1 MIFTMLIGLYTSR
14 VVLSALGASDF
25 GIYEVVG
32 GVVTLFSFLNGT
44 MAAATQRFLTFEIGR
59 DNQERL
65 KNIFSVSL
73 SIHLI
78 ICLVVIVLAETIGLW
93 FLNTKLNIPADRL
106 EAANWVYQLS
116 ILACIFSIT
125 QVPYDALIIA
135 REKMNVFAYVSIY
148 GAVVKLALVI
158 LLSYLSY
165 DKLIWYALFLLF
177 KNVSVLVISRVYSIR
192 NFDESKFKLVKELS
206 LYKEIGSF
214 AGWNLSGHCV
224 NVAKTQGVNMVLNIF
239 FGPIANAARGV
250 ALQVQGVLMQLV
262 DNFQMAT
269 VPQITKSYAAGDTGI
284 MNSLIIRSS
293 KLSVFLLT
301 IVMPPFIIE
310 ADNVLQLWL
319 GEVPEY
325 CVVFTRLSL
334 IAALVN
340 SFSGLLVYGALA
352 TGEVKRYQL
361 IMSVIFLMQF
371 FLTLLFFEQGFSP
384 EWMYITEIIIYAV
397 GLFAR
402 LFLLKSMVR
411 FPVVKYMKEVVFLG
425 IVVIVLT
432 CIVPT
437 YIYHTLSV
445 SIVRLVLVMGTS
457 CIGAT
462 IFGIFVIF
470 NSSERNAVKKLVLSK
485 LNINND

>member
-93 FLNTKLNIPADRL
+93 FLNTKLNIPVDRL

-165 DKLIWYALFLLF
+165 DKLIWYAIFLLF
-177 KNVSVLVISRVYSIR
+177 KNVSVLIISRVYSIR
-192 NFDESKFKLVKELS
+192 NFDESKFKLVKERS

-239 FGPIANAARGV
+239 FGPIANAARGI
-250 ALQVQGVLMQLV
+250 ALQIQGVLIQLV
-262 DNFQMAT
+262 DNFQMAA
-269 VPQITKSYAAGDTGI
+269 VPQVTKCYASGDTGG
-284 MNSLIIRSS
+284 MNKLITRSS
-293 KLSVFLLT
+293 KLSVVLLT

-310 ADNVLQLWL
+310 AEYILKLWL
-319 GEVPEY
+319 GDVPEN
-325 CVVFTRLSL
+325 CVTFTRLSL
-334 IAALVN
+334 IAAIVN
-340 SFSGLLVYGALA
+340 SYSGLLVYGALA
-352 TGEVKRYQL
+352 TGKVKKYQI
-361 IMSVIFLMQF
+361 IMSIIFLLQF
-371 FLTLLFFEQGFSP
+371 LLTWMFFGLGFNP
-384 EWMYITEIIIYAV
+384 TWMYFTEIIIYVFALV
-397 GLFAR
+397 AR
-402 LFLLKSMVR
+402 LCLLKDMVE
-411 FPVVKYMKEVVFLG
+411 FPVLKYIKDVVLMGTTSF
-425 IVVIVLT
+425 ILT
-432 CIVPT
+432 CFIPS
-437 YIYHTLSV
+437 YIYISMGM
-445 SIVRLVLVMGTS
+445 SFSRFALVFSTS
-457 CIGAT
+457 CAGAI
-462 IFGIFVIF
+462 IFGSYIVF
-470 NSSERNAVKKLVLSK
+470 NHEERSSIKMLILSK
-485 LNINND
+485 LKTK